1 MWLIKVILKKQK
13 WGTKLARQLYICV
26 TDDHGYFAFSYLQF
40 RHFPLSYLVYING
53 FVTRITRGASLL
65 EMSLLTLWEHMG
77 SPHFKRGSCQLLVL
91 VRYLSTIVCLHHFL
105 LWRDAGISS
114 SDKFLFICQSVI
126 GKYRTITH

>member
-1 MWLIKVILKKQK
+1 MPSWRDNYTYVSQMITDILRFHIYNS
-13 WGTKLARQLYICV
+13 AI
-26 TDDHGYFAFSYLQF
+26 S
-40 RHFPLSYLVYING
+40 PLSYLVYING
-53 FVTRITRGASLL
+53 FVTRITRGATLV
-65 EMSLLTLWEHMG
+65 EVSLLTLWEHMG

-114 SDKFLFICQSVI
+114 SDKFLFISQSVI